1 MEFLNAS
8 GSMNLPRTSTK
19 ATLPVLISE
28 AAIATR
34 IHHNIII
41 LHAGK
46 IVFSSLSTEL
56 YFMI

>member
-1 MEFLNAS
+1 MPS

-19 ATLPVLISE
+19 ATPPVLISE

-41 LHAGK
+41 LHAGE